1 MPESSCSILI
11 GLNVLSQL
19 VTRLWLVREVNT
31 MLPGL
36 DACGKGRP
44 GRSMQ
49 DPGGTFEIYPG
60 AGGYQRCEMRETTLP
75 APVPD
80 QLAVRHV
87 ERKHQQTIHRR
98 Y

>member
-11 GLNVLSQL
+11 CLNVLSQL
-19 VTRLWLVREVNT
+19 VTRLRLVREVNT
-31 MLPGL
+31 VLTGL

-49 DPGGTFEIYPG
+49 DLGGTFEIHPG
-60 AGGYQRCEMRETTLP
+60 AGGYQRSEIPQTTLP
-75 APVPD
+75 APVAD

-87 ERKHQQTIHRR
+87 KRKHQQTIHRQ